1 MDQGAYAIGILHMQ
15 ALCNERSRH
24 MIFDEIDEAT
34 NRDMYF
40 FYRGELKEYMRNH
53 PDLNDSE
60 RQQLTAWVK
69 TGLGQSI
76 HSSPLLAESSK
87 TGK

>member
-1 MDQGAYAIGILHMQ
+1 
-15 ALCNERSRH
+15 

-34 NRDMYF
+34 SRDMYF

-53 PDLNDSE
+53 PDLDDVV
-60 RQQLTAWVK
+60 RQQLLTWVK

-76 HSSPLLAESSK
+76 HSSPFLMESR
-87 TGK
+87 G